1 MNIESF
7 TGQFGVAE
15 SENKYPVQLWN
26 PPLSG
31 DMNLVIKKDGS
42 WWHEGGKF
50 TRESLVLLFS
60 SILKREGDEYYL
72 VSPVEKWRIQV
83 EDTPLQIISASEVDG
98 GVMLVTS
105 ERRSIPLD
113 AEHLLKF
120 SQVDGVSIPYIHIR
134 DGLDARFSRNAYY
147 SLAALANE
155 FDDELILDSFGHRQI
170 LMA

>member
-83 EDTPLQIISASEVDG
+83 EDTPLQIISASEVD
-98 GVMLVTS
+98 LS
-105 ERRSIPLD
+105 L
-113 AEHLLKF
+113 
-120 SQVDGVSIPYIHIR
+120 IHISEPTR
-134 DGLDARFSRNAYY
+134 PY
-147 SLAALANE
+147 
-155 FDDELILDSFGHRQI
+155 
-170 LMA
+170 